1 MSAFIELDDLRPKH
15 TDLPMHWNDWY
26 FTVTFSHE
34 GKDCFLVMAITEG
47 TFMGGSGC
55 SIGFCQ
61 DAFSPVQEG
70 DAQVIGEPTNHISIG
85 KLLSQNA
92 FTCTEEN
99 GTVIAEMDKL
109 RAVCRVDEQEIISE
123 NETLS
128 AHLTFNPRGPV
139 LRWGNKKDGQCPVT
153 EGTSVS
159 GIESLSDVHG
169 TITIDGKEIDIT
181 GRGVFEHVWI
191 KTLEFMKIRTM
202 DWTYLH
208 FDQLYAFL
216 CHCESISD
224 DGTPYHFEDGLIH
237 ILGEED
243 CFVTR
248 SIEFMP
254 ESWVY
259 MKPYRRFIPSQ
270 QKVTV
275 KTDRGVLGMR
285 IKLSLYPKIAQAM
298 RMEPLTMHNTTGWS
312 VLFLDAPINMEG
324 EFTYSDGKSVK
335 LTSGKG
341 VNEQLRIL
349 PL

>member
-1 MSAFIELDDLRPKH
+1 MSAYIELDDLRPKH
-15 TDLPMHWNDWY
+15 MDLPTHWNDWY
-26 FTVTFSHE
+26 FTVTFSDE

-61 DAFSPVQEG
+61 DPFSPVQEG
-70 DAQVIGEPTNHISIG
+70 DAQVVGEPVNHIGIG
-85 KLLSQNA
+85 KLLPQNA
-92 FTCTEEN
+92 FNYTEEK
-99 GTVIAEMDKL
+99 GTIKVEMEKL
-109 RAVCRVDEQEIISE
+109 RAVCGISKQEIISE

-128 AHLTFNPRGPV
+128 AHLTFSPRGLV

-159 GIESLSDVHG
+159 GIESLSDVQG
-169 TITIDGKEIDIT
+169 TITVNGKEMDIT
-181 GRGVFEHVWI
+181 GRGVCEHVWI
-191 KTLEFMKIRTM
+191 KALEFMKIRTM
-202 DWTYLH
+202 DWTYLN
-208 FDQLYAFL
+208 FDQLYAFF

-224 DGTPYHFEDGLIH
+224 DGTPYHFEDGVIYL
-237 ILGEED
+237 LDGED

-248 SIEFMP
+248 KIEFVP
-254 ESWVY
+254 EAWVY

-275 KTDRGVLGMR
+275 QTDKGVLDMR
-285 IKLSLYPKIAQAM
+285 IKLSLFPQIAQAM
-298 RMEPLTMHNTTGWS
+298 RLEPLTMHNTTGWS
-312 VLFLDAPINMEG
+312 VLFLDAPINMKG
-324 EFTYSDGKSVK
+324 KFTYTDGNPVE
-335 LTSGKG
+335 LTNGKG

>member
-1 MSAFIELDDLRPKH
+1 MSTHIELDDLRPKH
-15 TDLPMHWNDWY
+15 MDQPMHWNDWY
-26 FTVTFSHE
+26 FAVTFPCE
-34 GKDCFLVMAITEG
+34 GKDNFLVMAITEG
-47 TFMGGSGC
+47 TFMGGSGY

-61 DAFSPVQEG
+61 DSFSPVQEG
-70 DAQVIGEPTNHISIG
+70 DAQAVGEPENHISIG
-85 KLLSQNA
+85 KLLPQSA
-92 FTCTEEN
+92 FNFTEEK
-99 GTVIAEMDKL
+99 GTVTAKMEKL
-109 RAVCRVDEQEIISE
+109 AAVCSVDEQKIISE
-123 NETLS
+123 DETFRT
-128 AHLTFNPRGPV
+128 HLTFSPRGPV

-169 TITIDGKEIDIT
+169 TITVNGKDIDVT

-191 KTLEFMKIRTM
+191 RSLEFLKIRTM
-202 DWTYLH
+202 DWTYLN

-224 DGTPYHFEDGLIH
+224 DGTPYHFEDGVICLPD
-237 ILGEED
+237 GEE
-243 CFVTR
+243 CFVTKEIR
-248 SIEFMP
+248 FMP
-254 ESWVY
+254 ETWVY
-259 MKPYRRFIPSQ
+259 LTPYRRFIPSR

-275 KTDRGVLGMR
+275 QTDKGTLDMQIG
-285 IKLSLYPKIAQAM
+285 LSIYPKIAQAM

-324 EFTYSDGKSVK
+324 TFTYTNGDSVE
-335 LTSGKG
+335 LTNGKG

>member
-1 MSAFIELDDLRPKH
+1 MSAVIELDDLRPKH
-15 TDLPMHWNDWY
+15 TDQPVHWNDWY
-26 FTVTFSHE
+26 FTVTFSDE
-34 GKDCFLVMAITEG
+34 GKDYFLVMAITEG
-47 TFMGGSGC
+47 TFMGGSGY

-61 DAFSPVQEG
+61 DPFSPVQEG
-70 DAQVIGEPTNHISIG
+70 DAQVVGGPENHIGLG
-85 KLLSQNA
+85 KLLPQDA
-92 FTCTEEN
+92 FKYTEEN
-99 GTVIAEMDKL
+99 DTIKVEMEKL
-109 RAVCRVDEQEIISE
+109 RAVCGSDNQEIFSE
-123 NETLS
+123 NETFS
-128 AHLTFNPRGPV
+128 GHLTFSPRGPV

-159 GIESLSDVHG
+159 GIESLSDVRG
-169 TITIDGKEIDIT
+169 TITVNGREIDIT

-202 DWTYLH
+202 DWTYLN

-224 DGTPYHFEDGLIH
+224 DGTPYHFEDGMIYLPGGKD
-237 ILGEED
+237 LL
-243 CFVTR
+243 VTKK
-248 SIEFMP
+248 IEFVP

-259 MKPYRRFIPSQ
+259 LKPYRRFIPSR

-275 KTDRGVLGMR
+275 QTDKGVLNMQ
-285 IKLSLYPKIAQAM
+285 ITLSIYPQIAQAL
-298 RMEPLTMHNTTGWS
+298 RLEPLTMHNTTGWS

-324 EFTYSDGKSVK
+324 KFTLNNGKSVE
-335 LTSGKG
+335 LTNGKG